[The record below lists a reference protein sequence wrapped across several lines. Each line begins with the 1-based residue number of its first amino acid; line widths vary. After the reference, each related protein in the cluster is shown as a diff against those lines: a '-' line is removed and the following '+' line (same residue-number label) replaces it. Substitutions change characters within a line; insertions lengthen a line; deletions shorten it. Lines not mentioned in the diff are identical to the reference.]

1 MNLSKSKK
9 PFSSPEELKE
19 LIVFILDK
27 HKANN
32 IVTIN
37 ISNKSNL
44 AEHLII
50 ASGESSYHVKSLAER
65 IRKEIKPH
73 KKLSIE
79 GLKDGNWVVIN
90 CYNIL
95 IHIFRPEVRE
105 YYQLENLWN
114 SQVHEENEKL

>member
-1 MNLSKSKK
+1 MNSSRSEK
-9 PFSSPEELKE
+9 PFSSPEELKN
-19 LIVFILDK
+19 LVVLTLDK
-27 HKANN
+27 HKASN

-65 IRKEIKPH
+65 LKKEIKPY
-73 KKLSIE
+73 KKVSIE
-79 GLKDGNWVVIN
+79 GLKDGNWVVLS

-105 YYQLENLWN
+105 YYQLESLWN
-114 SQVHEENEKL
+114 SQS

>member
-1 MNLSKSKK
+1 MSLSKPDKL
-9 PFSSPEELKE
+9 FSSPEELKN
-19 LIVFILDK
+19 LIIFILDK
-27 HKANN
+27 HKASN

-37 ISNKSNL
+37 ISSKSNL
-44 AEHLII
+44 AEYLII

-65 IRKEIKPH
+65 IRKEIKPY

-79 GLKDGNWVVIN
+79 GLKDGNWVVLS

-95 IHIFRPEVRE
+95 VHIFRPEVRE

-114 SQVHEENEKL
+114 SQLDEEN

>member
-1 MNLSKSKK
+1 MTLSKPDK
-9 PFSSPEELKE
+9 PFSSPEELKN
-19 LIVFILDK
+19 LIIFILDK
-27 HKANN
+27 HKASN

-37 ISNKSNL
+37 ISSKSNL
-44 AEHLII
+44 AEYLII

-65 IRKEIKPH
+65 IRKEIKPY

-79 GLKDGNWVVIN
+79 GLKDGNWVVLN

-95 IHIFRPEVRE
+95 VHIFRPEVRE

-114 SQVHEENEKL
+114 SQLDEEN